1 MYLFDALDLAAIDF
15 IQVKMIT
22 AAKYVCPKHQTIY
35 IINFNKTVCFYY
47 DSFFLIKFT
56 KHVYF
61 LGIVP
66 VFLNAQIRCVFL
78 FQL

>member
-47 DSFFLIKFT
+47 DRNMLQLPFIFF
-56 KHVYF
+56 
-61 LGIVP
+61 
-66 VFLNAQIRCVFL
+66 NQIHQACL
-78 FQL
+78 FSWNCSCFS